1 MEITLLW
8 FNRTATFQKMMFHV
22 CTFGNSDM
30 SLSKYN
36 ESIIICSR
44 HMCQLRMGRV
54 DRTAFSG
61 PRVLPALGLG
71 DGGLWPSVTSDG
83 VV

>member
-1 MEITLLW
+1 
-8 FNRTATFQKMMFHV
+8 
-22 CTFGNSDM
+22 
-30 SLSKYN
+30 
-36 ESIIICSR
+36 
-44 HMCQLRMGRV
+44 MCQLRMGRV